1 MILSTKPT
9 VVYTATKKEKITLK
23 IWNIRKEESTYI
35 LNNEATLMAN
45 CGGKCENAHRIID
58 VKLDE
63 SETIELS
70 SIDENSIEVE
80 LCN

>member
-35 LNNEATLMAN
+35 LNNEATLKAN
-45 CGGKCENAHRIID
+45 CGGK
-58 VKLDE
+58 
-63 SETIELS
+63 
-70 SIDENSIEVE
+70 
-80 LCN
+80 